1 MGSVIFDTHKV
12 VKDLRDAGFDEA
24 QAEAV
29 VNALGS
35 AIDRDVVKPEDL
47 KEFATKADIAELR
60 QDMTQAIG
68 ELRAEM
74 KALELRMTV
83 RTDWCYG
90 RSGRTHRRRAQT
102 LPVNARTPNVI
113 TAQAIVRPLSHGER
127 GASGASGVCT
137 GRGVCV
143 LSLP

>member
-12 VKDLRDAGFDEA
+12 VKDLQDAGFEEA

-35 AIDRDVVKPEDL
+35 AIDRDVVRPEDL
-47 KEFATKADIAELR
+47 KEFATRADIS
-60 QDMTQAIG
+60 

-83 RTDWCYG
+83 RLT
-90 RSGRTHRRRAQT
+90 
-102 LPVNARTPNVI
+102 
-113 TAQAIVRPLSHGER
+113 
-127 GASGASGVCT
+127 GVMVALAGLT
-137 GRGVCV
+137 VAA
-143 LSLP
+143 LKLFP

>member
-1 MGSVIFDTHKV
+1 MGSVIFDTHKI
-12 VKDLRDAGFDEA
+12 VKDLQDAGFEEA

-47 KEFATKADIAELR
+47 KEFATKADIAEFWH
-60 QDMTQAIG
+60 DMTQAIG

-83 RTDWCYG
+83 RLTG
-90 RSGRTHRRRAQT
+90 VMVALAGRTVAA
-102 LPVNARTPNVI
+102 LKLFP
-113 TAQAIVRPLSHGER
+113 
-127 GASGASGVCT
+127 
-137 GRGVCV
+137 
-143 LSLP
+143 